1 MKYIKKFN
9 EDINVPIKVGDTI
22 LGGRFKNKKVLVKK
36 IGKNKKGDITI
47 NDKPLLKFRL
57 LKESISQED
66 IDNGFAYLKDDG
78 FQVLLSEITLL
89 GKLSENKLYDFI
101 EIFKLKETDPARTN
115 YGVMALDN
123 MVEINWSDIE
133 SDLLPFIELNKDFI
147 KEIIIT
153 IPFDQSQV
161 RAYDRVSY
169 TPDIILEDIKI
180 DKLIRISIILKK

>member
-22 LGGRFKNKKVLVKK
+22 LGGRFKNKRILVKK

-66 IDNGFAYLKDDG
+66 IDNGLAYLKDDG
-78 FQVLLSEITLL
+78 FQV
-89 GKLSENKLYDFI
+89 NKVNI
-101 EIFKLKETDPARTN
+101 SRTN
-115 YGVMALDN
+115 MIQIYKIKNINGNTIVSN
-123 MVEINWSDIE
+123 MIKVEWMDIE
-133 SDLLPFIELNKDFI
+133 KDLLPFIELNNHLI

-153 IPFDQSQV
+153 YPIDNE
-161 RAYDRVSY
+161 YDR
-169 TPDIILEDIKI
+169 IILTTEEILNSDR
-180 DKLIRISIILKK
+180 DFGKLVRVTIILKD